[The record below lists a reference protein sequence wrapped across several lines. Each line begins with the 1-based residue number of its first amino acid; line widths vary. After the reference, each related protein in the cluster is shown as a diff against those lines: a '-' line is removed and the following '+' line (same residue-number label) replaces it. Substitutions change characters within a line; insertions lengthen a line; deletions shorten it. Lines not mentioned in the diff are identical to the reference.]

1 MSVRVC
7 VIGAGVCGLAAAQV
21 LSERGIPFDV
31 FEKGSDIGGQWRF
44 GNDSGT
50 SAVYDSI
57 ELNSSRDM
65 SGFPKFPMPE
75 DYPLFPG
82 HPQMLDYLTRYTE
95 HFGLRPYIRFRTSVT
110 GVVKDGAGYVVT
122 LDDGRMHR
130 YTHVV
135 VANGFHWD
143 PKWPK
148 PAYQGQG
155 EFTGIQLHSKDYKS
169 ADTLRGR
176 RVLVVGFGNTAC
188 DLATELSAVAD
199 RVVSSARRGFWIT
212 PKRLF
217 GRPAD
222 KVNRPLATIVPPLVQ
237 SLLLTAMLWVTQGR
251 ISRYG
256 LAAPGHLALRTH
268 PATCE
273 GYLPAVKAGRIV
285 VRPGIERFDGGNR
298 VRFTD
303 GSAEEFDAIVWC
315 TGFRFSFPFL
325 PEELTPVMV
334 GPMRLFRRIVM
345 PDHEGLFFLG
355 FAKTL
360 SAITPVAEAQAE
372 WIADLIE
379 GRTRLPGR
387 EAMLAEIAADE
398 RRVRRRYC
406 ATPRLT
412 VEVDVYR
419 YLRQLLRDRRRHLAA
434 GPPLA
439 VHRNRDTTG
448 DTSGL
453 TPGPGPA
460 RRPARPDPA

>member
-31 FEKGSDIGGQWRF
+31 YEKGSDIGGQWRF
-44 GNDSGT
+44 CNDSGT

-110 GVVKDGAGYVVT
+110 GVVKDAAGYLVT
-122 LDDGRMHR
+122 LDDGQTHR
-130 YTHVV
+130 YTHVL

-148 PAYQGQG
+148 PAYQG
-155 EFTGIQLHSKDYKS
+155 EFTGTQLHSKDYKS
-169 ADTLRGR
+169 ADALRGR
-176 RVLVVGFGNTAC
+176 RVLVVGSGNTAC
-188 DLATELSAVAD
+188 DLATELSSVAD

-217 GRPAD
+217 GKPAD
-222 KVNRPLATIVPPLVQ
+222 KVNLPLATFVPPLVQ
-237 SLLLTAMLWVTQGR
+237 SLVLTAMLWVAQGR

-273 GYLPAVKAGRIV
+273 GYLPAVKAGRIA

-303 GSAEEFDAIVWC
+303 GSVEEFDAIVWC
-315 TGFRFSFPFL
+315 TGFTFSFPFL

-372 WIADLIE
+372 WTADLIE

-398 RRVRRRYC
+398 RRVRRRYS

-419 YLRQLLRDRRRHLAA
+419 YLRQLLRDRRHLTA
-434 GPPLA
+434 GGPLP
-439 VHRNRDTTG
+439 VHRNHDTTG
-448 DTSGL
+448 AV
-453 TPGPGPA
+453 PGPV
-460 RRPARPDPA
+460 RRPGPVGSR

>member
-21 LSERGIPFDV
+21 LSERGISFDV
-31 FEKGSDIGGQWRF
+31 YEKGSDIGGQWRF
-44 GNDSGT
+44 RNDSGT

-75 DYPLFPG
+75 NYPLFPG
-82 HPQMLDYLTRYTE
+82 HPQMLDYLKRYTQ
-95 HFGLRPYIRFRTSVT
+95 HFGLRPYIRFRTAVT
-110 GVVKDGAGYVVT
+110 GVVKDGTGYMVT
-122 LDDGRMHR
+122 LGDGQMRR
-130 YTHVV
+130 YTHVL

-143 PKWPK
+143 PKWPE
-148 PAYQGQG
+148 PAYQG
-155 EFTGIQLHSKDYKS
+155 EFTGTQLHSKDYKS
-169 ADTLRGR
+169 ADELRGR
-176 RVLVVGFGNTAC
+176 RVLVVGSGNTAC

-217 GRPAD
+217 GKPAD
-222 KVNRPLATIVPPLVQ
+222 KVNLPLATFVPPLAQ
-237 SLLLTAMLWVTQGR
+237 SLLLTAMLWVAQGR

-273 GYLPAVKAGRIV
+273 GYLPAVKAGRIA
-285 VRPGIERFDGGNR
+285 VRPGIERFDGGHR

-303 GSAEEFDAIVWC
+303 GSVEEFDAIVWC
-315 TGFRFSFPFL
+315 TGFKFSFPFL
-325 PEELTPVMV
+325 PKELTPVMV

-372 WIADLIE
+372 WTADLIE

-398 RRVRRRYC
+398 RRVRRRYS
-406 ATPRLT
+406 ATPQLT
-412 VEVDVYR
+412 VELDVYR
-419 YLRQLLRDRRRHLAA
+419 YLRQLLRDRRHHLAA
-434 GPPLA
+434 GGPPP
-439 VHRNRDTTG
+439 VHRAGDTTG
-448 DTSGL
+448 RVPD
-453 TPGPGPA
+453 PA
-460 RRPARPDPA
+460 RRPGPVGSR

>member
-31 FEKGSDIGGQWRF
+31 YEKGSDIGGQWRF
-44 GNDSGT
+44 CNDSGT

-82 HPQMLDYLTRYTE
+82 HPQMLDYLERYTE
-95 HFGLRPYIRFRTSVT
+95 HFGLRRYIRFRTSVT
-110 GVVKDGAGYVVT
+110 GVVKDGTGYLVT
-122 LDDGRMHR
+122 LDDGQTHR
-130 YTHVV
+130 YSHVL

-143 PKWPK
+143 PKWPE
-148 PAYQGQG
+148 PAYRG
-155 EFTGIQLHSKDYKS
+155 EFTGTQLHSKDYKRP
-169 ADTLRGR
+169 DPLRGR

-188 DLATELSAVAD
+188 DIATELSAVAD

-212 PKRLF
+212 PKYLF

-222 KVNRPLATIVPPLVQ
+222 KANLPLATYVPPLVQ

-273 GYLPAVKAGRIV
+273 GYLPAVKAGRIA
-285 VRPGIERFDGGNR
+285 VRPGIERFDGGSR

-303 GSAEEFDAIVWC
+303 GSVEEFDAIVWC
-315 TGFRFSFPFL
+315 TGYKFSFPFL
-325 PEELTPVMV
+325 PQESTPVMV

-345 PDHEGLFFLG
+345 PGHERMFFLG

-372 WIADLIE
+372 WTADLIE

-398 RRVRRRYC
+398 RKVRRRYS

-412 VEVDVYR
+412 VELDVYR
-419 YLRQLLRDRRRHLAA
+419 YLRQLLRDRRHHLAA
-434 GPPLA
+434 DGAPL
-439 VHRNRDTTG
+439 VHRTTTG
-448 DTSGL
+448 VTPDPDRS
-453 TPGPGPA
+453 PGPVGSH
-460 RRPARPDPA
+460 